1 MSPKAG
7 TKVVVEQEAADGEIT
22 SEEIAIRAYAIHL
35 SGSGGDELE
44 DWLRAERELFAEL
57 HPEDELEA
65 EQEPEPERELEQEVH
80 IAA

>member
-1 MSPKAG
+1 MSAKTG

-22 SEEIAIRAYAIHL
+22 SAEIAARAYAIHL

-44 DWLRAERELFAEL
+44 NWLRAERELLAES
-57 HPEDELEA
+57 HS
-65 EQEPEPERELEQEVH
+65 EQELELEQEVH